1 MMKKQIHLN
10 LKNHFLV
17 GGIKMRRCLLVWQV
31 PVIEGKYYNPIM
43 YAIYIGKAKKFVNVL
58 NEYFKEKDMDWECFL
73 DKSACTYDEVFS
85 SQNEVVIFVPE
96 AKTRQWLY
104 KKELQTSC
112 AKKYYLDFTEYNGGQ
127 IDKIAKFFDE
137 LKEG

>member
-1 MMKKQIHLN
+1 
-10 LKNHFLV
+10 
-17 GGIKMRRCLLVWQV
+17 MRRCLLVWQV

-85 SQNEVVIFVPE
+85 SQNEVVIFVAE

-104 KKELQTSC
+104 KKELQTLC
-112 AKKYYLDFTEYNGGQ
+112 AKKYYLDFTEYNGRQ